1 MASDYGINMG
11 FRRSDESVLHKESRL
26 KVPTTGT
33 FRMGSLV
40 TFDPANPGYLKAAAA
55 NEVGEGETVGLLTQ
69 EEVWD
74 RSFYGPEHI
83 DSFYLGIARNNRL
96 ADICAGSG
104 AKIWLKNTLA
114 QTRADGRVIAAV
126 TMVDLTTGAPAVK
139 DYLTWDGTKFV
150 KSSNGFSD
158 SMLRITLTNGS
169 DYCEAVLVR

>member
-1 MASDYGINMG
+1 MASDYGINFG
-11 FRRSDESVLHKESRL
+11 FRRSDESLLHKESRL

-40 TFDPANPGYLKAAAA
+40 TFDPANPGYLKAADA
-55 NEVGEGETVGLLTQ
+55 NAIGEGSTVGLLTQ

-96 ADICAGSG
+96 ADIASG
-104 AKIWLKNTLA
+104 AGAKVWLKNTAA
-114 QTRADGRVIAAV
+114 QTRADGRTIAAV
-126 TMVDLTTGAPAVK
+126 TMVDLTTGAPAVL
-139 DYLTWDGTKFV
+139 DYLAWDGTKFV
-150 KSSNGFSD
+150 KGTDATD